1 MTHTTKLIATLLIAA
16 VSCLPLRA
24 AESIDM
30 QKRTTELQ
38 NLRWGMFICWRF
50 CTFSGTEWTPG
61 EKDVSFFK
69 ATECDTD
76 QWART
81 AKEAGMGYILFLTKH
96 HDGFCLWN
104 TKTTDRKVTKAPLGR
119 DVLAELKKSCDKYGI
134 KLALYFSEGEWQS
147 SGGLDHPDT
156 TGQKRANQGGS
167 DPELKKAQLKEL
179 LTQYGP
185 IEYIWFDTA
194 VGTGGLSHED
204 TLKFCNSLQPG
215 CFVGFNH
222 GDQEGCDIRLGELGR
237 PGPLSDAK
245 AAGISSGKPAKSYSI
260 AEFTYPILPD
270 HQGGAQWFYSL
281 PEHDRL
287 CRPAAKLYADYLGA
301 VKYGNIFS
309 IDLGPDYRGRLR
321 DIDVATLRQVGELI
335 RNPPPTAADALS
347 RGKKASTSGTWAQAG
362 YEADKA
368 VDGETSTRWGA
379 AADARSA
386 WLEVD
391 LGQQQ
396 RVGRA
401 VISELQYPRTRQ
413 FAIEYLDGQTWKP
426 LAKGTTIEGTKVL
439 DFPPVTARQFRLNIL
454 DASEVPTIEEFGV
467 YPPAKAGR

>member
-1 MTHTTKLIATLLIAA
+1 MQHTTRMHTTMTHTSKLIAALLIAA

-24 AESIDM
+24 AEPIDM
-30 QKRTTELQ
+30 RKRTTELQ
-38 NLRWGMFICWRF
+38 NLRWGMFICWSF
-50 CTFSGTEWTPG
+50 STFSGSEWTEQQHPP
-61 EKDVSFFK
+61 SFFR
-69 ATECDTD
+69 ATSVDTD
-76 QWART
+76 QWAKT

-96 HDGFCLWN
+96 VDGFCLWD
-104 TKTTDRKVTKAPLGR
+104 TQTTDHKVTKAPLGK
-119 DVLAELKKSCDKYGI
+119 DVLKLLRKSCDKYGI
-134 KLALYFSEGEWQS
+134 KLALYYCEADIFG
-147 SGGLDHPDT
+147 
-156 TGQKRANQGGS
+156 KR
-167 DPELKKAQLKEL
+167 PEIKKAQLKEL
-179 LTQYGP
+179 LTQYGE
-185 IEYIWFDTA
+185 IEYLWLDH
-194 VGTGGLSHED
+194 GYKNNDGGLSHVE
-204 TLKFCNSLQPG
+204 TTAWCKQFQPG
-215 CFVGFNH
+215 CFVGYNH
-222 GDQEGCDIRLGELGR
+222 GQPSGDIRLGELGR
-237 PGPLSDAK
+237 PSPLSDVSGAGYGAGDAK
-245 AAGISSGKPAKSYSI
+245 GYNGYLL

-347 RGKKASTSGTWAQAG
+347 RGKKASASGTWAQAG

-391 LGQQQ
+391 LGQPQ

-413 FAIEYLDGQTWKP
+413 FAVEYLDGQTWKP

-439 DFPPVTARQFRLNIL
+439 DFAPVTARQFRLNIL
-454 DASEVPTIEEFGV
+454 EATEVLTIEEFGV